1 VALEHHGVSFG
12 DVLVFGD
19 MPNDLPMIEAVTAA
33 GGRSVAMANAHR
45 QVLAVAT
52 DRTSGSDAD
61 GVARYLEAVL
71 GLGSVGV

>member
-1 VALEHHGVSFG
+1 VGVGFG

-33 GGRSVAMANAHR
+33 GGRAVAVANAHP
-45 QVLAVAT
+45 AVRAAAG
-52 DRTSGSDAD
+52 DRTSGHEAD

-71 GLGSVGV
+71 ALGDPDV